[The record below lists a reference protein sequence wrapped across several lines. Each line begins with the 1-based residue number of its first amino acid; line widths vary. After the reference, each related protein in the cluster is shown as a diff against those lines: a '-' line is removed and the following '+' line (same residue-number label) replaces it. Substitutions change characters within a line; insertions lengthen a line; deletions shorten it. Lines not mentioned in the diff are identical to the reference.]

1 MEQSIN
7 IEEVKRKT
15 YRAIQQ
21 DGLDKILLGILFG
34 LWSLI
39 YVSTVWIAVV
49 ACSAV
54 LAQFAREI
62 IRKKLTYNR
71 VGYVEFSKTLD
82 KKETLFTLL
91 SVTIFLSLLVTV
103 IVTGFKALSPL
114 LVVIIPSGIYFM
126 ITHYRSKAKIDYM
139 ITILFLLS
147 GVIGLFFTLHGYD
160 TTNVLVVQI
169 SGLGVVLLTI
179 GIVQFIRFLRNY
191 PKQTVE
197 ASNVFKEKR
206 P

>member
-15 YRAIQQ
+15 YRAIWQ
-21 DGLDKILLGILFG
+21 DGLDKILLGILFC

-39 YVSTVWIAVV
+39 YVSMVWIAVLV
-49 ACSAV
+49 FSAV
-54 LAQFAREI
+54 LAPFAREV

-71 VGYVEFSKTLD
+71 VGYVEFSKTPD

-91 SVTIFLSLLVTV
+91 TVTIFLSLLVTV
-103 IVTGFKALSPL
+103 TVTGFKALGPL
-114 LVVIIPSGIYFM
+114 AIVIIPSGIYFM
-126 ITHYRSKAKIDYM
+126 ITHYRSRAKIDYM

-160 TTNVLVVQI
+160 TTTVLVVQI

-179 GIVQFIRFLRNY
+179 GIVQFIRFLHKY

-197 ASNVFKEKR
+197 GI
-206 P
+206 

>member
-39 YVSTVWIAVV
+39 YVSTVLIAVV

-54 LAQFAREI
+54 LAPFAREV

-82 KKETLFTLL
+82 KKEMLFTLL
-91 SVTIFLSLLVTV
+91 TVTIFLSLLV
-103 IVTGFKALSPL
+103 IVNHTGFKALSPL

-126 ITHYRSKAKIDYM
+126 ITHYRSRTKIDYM

-147 GVIGLFFTLHGYD
+147 GVIGLFFTLRGYD